1 MKSNVSFYS
10 EIPSEMSK
18 EGKYDSIEKIC
29 NLSEKYGFTG
39 SLIYYFNDALDPWTL
54 ATKVINTC
62 ENLIPLIAV
71 QPYYVSPYTTAKI
84 VKSIAALYNRKVNLN
99 FVTGINTS
107 DLTSLGEITDPAK
120 KFNRMQEYINI
131 YSKIINSKDKVSFEG
146 TYYNYH
152 DLYSGPSIDNSL
164 IPEIFIPGSSQESID
179 LALKVADTALI
190 RPQPYKQFIEKYLTN
205 ISHSNM
211 NFAIRISI
219 IARPSQDEAWK
230 LAERR
235 FKRDRRGEITTV
247 MRSNSL
253 SHNARTMASLALT
266 QEKFDDVYWMG
277 GFLSGKTEDPYLVG
291 SYSDVANYLNLYRNA
306 GVNTFLI
313 GNVSDNEEEVE
324 HIAEVMRLV
333 NNC

>member
-179 LALKVADTALI
+179 LALKVADTALV

-219 IARPSQDEAWK
+219 IARPSQDESWK

-235 FKRDRRGEITTV
+235 FKRDRWGEITTV
-247 MRSNSL
+247 MRSKSL

-313 GNVSDNEEEVE
+313 GNVSDNEEEIE